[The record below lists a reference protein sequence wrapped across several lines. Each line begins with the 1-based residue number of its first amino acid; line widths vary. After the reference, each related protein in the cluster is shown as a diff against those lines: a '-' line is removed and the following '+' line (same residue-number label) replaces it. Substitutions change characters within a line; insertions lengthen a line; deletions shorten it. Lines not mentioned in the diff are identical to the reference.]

1 MVSGLINVPTL
12 PPLHDLWQIDILN
25 SAEFLQFLFYVAQ
38 HSSKR
43 VWGSFEGIAIK
54 IGKLISN

>member
-25 SAEFLQFLFYVAQ
+25 FAEFFQTLFYVVQ
-38 HSSKR
+38 HASMS
-43 VWGSFEGIAIK
+43 A
-54 IGKLISN
+54 